1 MEVEAPV
8 RVLELV
14 RVQVLALALVREL
27 VQVVVEEVLA
37 QPERMLR

>member
-14 RVQVLALALVREL
+14 RVQVLVLALVREL
-27 VQVVVEEVLA
+27 VLVVEEEVLA